1 MMRSWRILCCERAQ
15 RDFVTSTQGSLPSS
29 EAVQHIRVAPPKLPS
44 WTALSCRSISGLML
58 RCSFLKADIQRF
70 SAIPEVMMVAMRD
83 KEHTG
88 ELLTEAVVRSRRLT
102 NFPLIPLCSEAR
114 L

>member
-1 MMRSWRILCCERAQ
+1 MSGEPERSLEE
-15 RDFVTSTQGSLPSS
+15 G
-29 EAVQHIRVAPPKLPS
+29 
-44 WTALSCRSISGLML
+44 TALSCRSISGLML